1 MSAQSPKPSP
11 EWEAV
16 GTKITSLMQSTK
28 TKPGENLGYFLDA
41 YQTAGIDIS
50 KDQLWTASTDQI
62 DKFTRFMY
70 NNTPASIKST
80 EQKTQWIKI
89 ANDMRSIKKLSPLG
103 GDLGGDNSM
112 LIIGIVLLLL
122 ALGGGGYY
130 FISKRKSSFA
140 FGRRRR

>member
-1 MSAQSPKPSP
+1 MSAQDPKKPPP

-16 GTKITSLMQSTK
+16 NKKFNSLMESTK
-28 TKPGENLGYFLDA
+28 TKPFDNLAYFMDA
-41 YQTAGIDIS
+41 YRTAGIDIS
-50 KDQLWTASTDQI
+50 KDKLWTASTDQI

-80 EQKTQWIKI
+80 EQKTQWIEI
-89 ANDMRSIKKLSPLG
+89 ANDIRSTKKLSP
-103 GDLGGDNSM
+103 LGGDNSM